1 MKKALDENIYK
12 TIVENLGVEIFVSDG
27 KGNVMFVNPSSIQI
41 NELDV
46 DNVLGRNVRELM
58 DDGYFEESSTL
69 NVLKEKKTM
78 SVLQHLKNGK
88 QVIATGVPIFDDKNN
103 IQMVITTSQDIEA
116 VNDLVKTLKEQEKEI
131 DLLKRQLQKTS
142 DLDVSDPASIKVKS
156 AMEMVAS
163 LDMPILISGEFGTG
177 KHMAARYIHYFGKR
191 REEHFITVNCISA
204 DPDFLEQEIFG
215 REKYS
220 EEGKL
225 EVIIQ
230 GKLDLAKDG
239 TLALNNI
246 SYMPPSI
253 QSKLF
258 EYIDTGEFTRAGGYR
273 KVRSNAR
280 IIAMTGMDLKSLSE
294 TGMFMKALYYK
305 LNTVPIVIPPLRDRV
320 IDIPYHAN
328 QYIGKYNEKYKSNK
342 VLNKDA
348 LGKLTSY
355 SWPGNLIELDQTIE
369 SAYVI
374 TDGPVI
380 KGETIYN
387 VIHSGDEQDQTKGSV
402 YCEDI
407 IPLKD
412 AKHQLEEQLVK
423 RAYEVYKTTAR
434 TAEALGVNQSTVSR
448 ILNKYTDGS
457 KQK

>member
-1 MKKALDENIYK
+1 MK
-12 TIVENLGVEIFVSDG
+12 
-27 KGNVMFVNPSSIQI
+27 
-41 NELDV
+41 
-46 DNVLGRNVRELM
+46 
-58 DDGYFEESSTL
+58 DGYFEESSTL
-69 NVLKEKKTM
+69 KVLKEKDTV

-88 QVIATGVPIFDDKNN
+88 QVIATGVPIFDDNKK
-103 IQMVITTSQDIEA
+103 IKMVITTSQDIEA
-116 VNDLVKTLKEQEKEI
+116 VNELVDTLNEQEKQI
-131 DLLKRQLQKTS
+131 DLLKRQLQKSS
-142 DLDVSDPASIKVKS
+142 DFDVDDPASIKVKT
-156 AMEMVAS
+156 AIEMVAS
-163 LDMPILISGEFGTG
+163 LDMPILISGESGTG
-177 KHMAARYIHYFGKR
+177 KHMAARYAHYFGKR

-215 REKYS
+215 REKQS
-220 EEGKL
+220 EDGL
-225 EVIIQ
+225 SEVIIQ
-230 GKLDLAKDG
+230 GKLDLAKEG

-258 EYIDTGEFTRAGGYR
+258 EYINTGKFTRAGGR
-273 KVRSNAR
+273 REVRSNAR

-320 IDIPYHAN
+320 KDIPYLAN
-328 QYIGKYNEKYKSNK
+328 QYVTKYNDKYKAKK

-348 LGKLTSY
+348 LGKLTSH
-355 SWPGNLIELDQTIE
+355 SWPGNLIELDQAIE
-369 SAYVI
+369 SAYVM

-380 KGETIYN
+380 KGETIYS
-387 VIHSGDEQDQTKGSV
+387 VIHGADEPGSSKGNV

-407 IPLKD
+407 MPLKE
-412 AKHQLEEQLVK
+412 AKHMLEEQLVK

-448 ILNKYTDGS
+448 ILNKYADGS
-457 KQK
+457 E